1 MPLYAR
7 TLLATG
13 PPDEVEAVTER
24 HREYLRELRKQG
36 KLRIAGEFK
45 NGDGFLEVLD
55 VVDLHEAETLARES
69 PLIEAGLGAWMIREW
84 VQLEF

>member
-13 PPDEVEAVTER
+13 PPDEVEAVAER

-45 NGDGFLEVLD
+45 NGDGFLEIFD
-55 VVDLHEAETLARES
+55 VADLHEAERLSRES
-69 PLIEAGLGAWMIREW
+69 PLVVEGLATWMSREW
-84 VQLEF
+84 VELD